1 MGIRCSIFGCEYE
14 DTTIERDEK
23 RHGDEVILTVREYR
37 QCTRCENTELISE
50 NTGITTLADE
60 EREVGEAEPD
70 PTDPSASDPESTE
83 RPEVTAD
90 SGPNTGTDTGAP
102 TENAAQSG
110 SAELLETT
118 ATEDRRPGGL
128 DETATVEDGSS
139 ITGATDDVEEEYPED
154 DAVIL
159 DSSGTTGRGARGA
172 STSRYSRGRGG
183 SDRSA
188 TSGRGGW
195 PDERTRTSGGRE
207 SATSTVTTTE
217 SRSEEGFDSG
227 TGTETRTET
236 GIETE
241 GEASTGSGADET
253 DRTPPADPATP
264 GSVRCS
270 TCDYGVST
278 SRSPHR
284 AGDICP
290 ECGRGYL
297 EEL

>member
-60 EREVGEAEPD
+60 EREVGEAEPE

-195 PDERTRTSGGRE
+195 PDE
-207 SATSTVTTTE
+207 
-217 SRSEEGFDSG
+217 GFDSG

-236 GIETE
+236 EW
-241 GEASTGSGADET
+241 EASTGSGADET

-297 EEL
+297 EEP